1 MLSNNTY
8 MPVARFSV
16 YLSSFAMRIGESGS
30 TTDFLPM
37 ACSYMGPMTEVLGDA
52 GIYFDPE
59 DAVALPEH
67 FLN

>member
-1 MLSNNTY
+1 
-8 MPVARFSV
+8 
-16 YLSSFAMRIGESGS
+16 MRIGESGS